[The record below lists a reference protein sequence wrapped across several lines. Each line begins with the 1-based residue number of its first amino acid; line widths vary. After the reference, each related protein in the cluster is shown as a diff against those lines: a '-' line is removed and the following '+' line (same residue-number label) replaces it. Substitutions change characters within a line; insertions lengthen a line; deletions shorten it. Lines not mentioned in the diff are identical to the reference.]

1 MTWTTRAFSR
11 RVWEETEPT
20 RRAIDALPLLTE
32 LADGSLEPHR
42 FAEYL
47 AQDDFYLRGYARA
60 LAMLATRAPTAEASA
75 FWAASASGAVAAEVD
90 MHATLMADPR
100 LADQPRAA
108 AASPTTRAYVNLL
121 QTAAA
126 YEPYPVG
133 VAAVLVAV
141 TLGLGGCANPFSG
154 AVTPAAQVGTQDCRP
169 EANRDPEAFPE
180 PDRFDIRRKAIHH
193 IAFSFGSHQCMGQ
206 ALARAEL
213 QIVFGKLFQRFPN
226 LKLAVPFEELTF
238 RYDAFVYGIDSLP
251 VSW

>member
-126 YEPYPVG
+126 YEPYAVG
-133 VAAVLVAV
+133 VAAVLPCYWVYADVGERLAGAAAKVAEHPYGAWAAAYDDPAFREATV
-141 TLGLGGCANPFSG
+141 TAISLMDD
-154 AVTPAAQVGTQDCRP
+154 AA
-169 EANRDPEAFPE
+169 EAADDQTRDAMAEIFAAATWYEHEFWARSYALEAWP
-180 PDRFDIRRKAIHH
+180 
-193 IAFSFGSHQCMGQ
+193 
-206 ALARAEL
+206 
-213 QIVFGKLFQRFPN
+213 
-226 LKLAVPFEELTF
+226 
-238 RYDAFVYGIDSLP
+238 LP
-251 VSW
+251 